1 MKKNVVNNLTS
12 KTLSEGRNFLY
23 EFEANEVLSYY
34 NLPIPKHFLA
44 RNVQEA
50 TLEKL
55 REALPDYCILGNP
68 LDLTGNALSNM
79 WRYNRKVLRLRSV
92 R

>member
-1 MKKNVVNNLTS
+1 M
-12 KTLSEGRNFLY
+12 Y

-34 NLPIPKHFLA
+34 NLPIPKHFLV

-55 REALPDYCILGNP
+55 REAFPDYCIRGNP
-68 LDLTGNALSNM
+68 LDLTGNVLRNM
-79 WRYNRKVLRLRSV
+79 WRYNSKVLSLRSV